1 VVLPSLSEQRVIRDL
16 WRFPGICLLFFC
28 LMSGGA
34 FAEDL
39 SPTSRHYVVDIE
51 LQTLPQFQGLLDRA
65 DQLLLAGQL
74 PDDGEAAVVFVLH
87 GPVLRSLLRQNYFDN
102 RQTVDLAARLS
113 ALGVIELK
121 ACRTWMRGASV
132 SEAELQPFVETVSY
146 GPGEVRRLVQESNYV
161 YF

>member
-1 VVLPSLSEQRVIRDL
+1 MSGL
-16 WRFPGICLLFFC
+16 WRFPGICLVL
-28 LMSGGA
+28 LYLLTGVA
-34 FAEDL
+34 FAED
-39 SPTSRHYVVDIE
+39 SASNEQHYVVDIE
-51 LQTLPQFQGLLDRA
+51 LQTLPQFRELLDRA

-74 PDDGEAAVVFVLH
+74 PDDDQAAVVFVLH

-113 ALGVIELK
+113 ALGVIDLK

-132 SEAELQPFVETVSY
+132 SETELQPFVETVSY
-146 GPGEVRRLVQESNYV
+146 GPGEVRRLVQERDYV

>member
-1 VVLPSLSEQRVIRDL
+1 MIREL
-16 WRFPGICLLFFC
+16 WRSPWICLLLFF

-34 FAEDL
+34 FAADP
-39 SPTSRHYVVDIE
+39 SPTPRHYVVDIE
-51 LQTLPQFQGLLDRA
+51 LQTLPQFRELLDRA

-113 ALGVIELK
+113 ALGVIDLK

-132 SEAELQPFVETVSY
+132 SEAELQPFVETVAY
-146 GPGEVRRLVQESNYV
+146 GSGEVRRLVQESNYL